1 MGFEV
6 CLLQNSNYLG
16 SMHNST
22 MLNFNKCSK
31 CLQNGEFVK
40 GDERVVVDGTLG
52 EINFK
57 PLKEEDA
64 GTYTCKAHN
73 DVGEALANG
82 SLNVL
87 G

>member
-1 MGFEV
+1 MI
-6 CLLQNSNYLG
+6 
-16 SMHNST
+16 
-22 MLNFNKCSK
+22 LNKFDEY
-31 CLQNGEFVK
+31 LQNGKLVE
-40 GDERVVVDGTLG
+40 GDERVVVDGTAG

-73 DVGEALANG
+73 DVGEASGNG